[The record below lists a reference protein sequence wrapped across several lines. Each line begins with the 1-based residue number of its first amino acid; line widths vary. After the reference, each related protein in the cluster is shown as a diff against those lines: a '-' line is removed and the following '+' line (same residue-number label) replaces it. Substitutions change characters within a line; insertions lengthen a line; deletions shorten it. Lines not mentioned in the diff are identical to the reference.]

1 MKAFLAPGVI
11 AWAGSCTLHNRM
23 SSPTAP
29 PNQSSPPSN
38 DDAAELTA
46 LARLAG
52 SGDPAATRRF
62 LDRVWPTLS
71 RVVNGVLGSRHPE
84 LDDVIQQSLI
94 AVLQALAAF
103 RGECHPAGY
112 ASRIA
117 LHVALRA
124 RRNAAVR
131 RLRNQSLAQLSAADP
146 DADWPGCE
154 VSAERRK
161 RVLRDL
167 LLDLPTEQADALGL
181 RVMLGWS
188 LEEVAR
194 ATGAPL
200 NTVRSRVRL
209 GKEALRRRIET
220 DAVLASA
227 LEVEP

>member
-1 MKAFLAPGVI
+1 
-11 AWAGSCTLHNRM
+11 M

-103 RGECHPAGY
+103 RGE
-112 ASRIA
+112 
-117 LHVALRA
+117 
-124 RRNAAVR
+124 
-131 RLRNQSLAQLSAADP
+131 
-146 DADWPGCE
+146 
-154 VSAERRK
+154 
-161 RVLRDL
+161 
-167 LLDLPTEQADALGL
+167 
-181 RVMLGWS
+181 
-188 LEEVAR
+188 
-194 ATGAPL
+194 
-200 NTVRSRVRL
+200 
-209 GKEALRRRIET
+209 
-220 DAVLASA
+220 
-227 LEVEP
+227 

>member
-1 MKAFLAPGVI
+1 MSVLMAPQ
-11 AWAGSCTLHNRM
+11 TRH
-23 SSPTAP
+23 SSAS
-29 PNQSSPPSN
+29 Q

-52 SGDPAATRRF
+52 TGDPAATRRF
-62 LDRVWPTLS
+62 LDRVWPTLA
-71 RVVNGVLGSRHPE
+71 RVVNGVLGARHAE
-84 LDDVIQQSLI
+84 VDDVIQQSLI

-124 RRNAAVR
+124 RRNAALR
-131 RLRNQSLAQLSAADP
+131 RSRSQTLAQISASDP
-146 DADWPGCE
+146 DAVWPGCE

-161 RVLRDL
+161 RAMRDL
-167 LLDLPTEQADALGL
+167 LSDLPEEQADALAL

-188 LEEVAR
+188 LEDVAQ

-209 GKEALRRRIET
+209 AKEALRRRIEADPT
-220 DAVLASA
+220 LSDE
-227 LEVEP
+227 LELGP

>member
-1 MKAFLAPGVI
+1 MSLMAPQ
-11 AWAGSCTLHNRM
+11 T
-23 SSPTAP
+23 
-29 PNQSSPPSN
+29 PNSTGPQ
-38 DDAAELTA
+38 DGAAELTA

-52 SGDPAATRRF
+52 TGDPAATRRF
-62 LDRVWPTLS
+62 LDRVWATIA

-84 LDDVIQQSLI
+84 VDDVIQQSLI
-94 AVLQALAAF
+94 AVLQALSAF

-124 RRNAAVR
+124 RRNASLR
-131 RLRNQSLAQLSAADP
+131 RSRNQTLAQISAAEP
-146 DADWPGCE
+146 DAVWPGCE

-161 RVLRDL
+161 RALRDL
-167 LLDLPTEQADALGL
+167 LTDLPEEQADALAL

-188 LEEVAR
+188 LEDVAQ

-209 GKEALRRRIET
+209 AKEALRRRIEADPT
-220 DAVLASA
+220 LSDA
-227 LEVEP
+227 LEVGP

>member
-1 MKAFLAPGVI
+1 
-11 AWAGSCTLHNRM
+11 
-23 SSPTAP
+23 
-29 PNQSSPPSN
+29 
-38 DDAAELTA
+38 
-46 LARLAG
+46 
-52 SGDPAATRRF
+52 

-84 LDDVIQQSLI
+84 VDDVIQQSLI

-103 RGECHPAGY
+103 RGDCHPAGY

-124 RRNAAVR
+124 RKNAAVR
-131 RLRNQSLAQLSAADP
+131 RTRGETLAQISASDP
-146 DADWPGCE
+146 DVLWPGCE

-161 RVLRDL
+161 KVLRDL
-167 LLDLPTEQADALGL
+167 LTELPEEQADALAL

-188 LEEVAR
+188 LEEVAQ

-209 GKEALRRRIET
+209 GKEALRRRIEADPT
-220 DAVLASA
+220 LADE
-227 LEVEP
+227 LEVAP

>member
-1 MKAFLAPGVI
+1 MAPQI
-11 AWAGSCTLHNRM
+11 KNS
-23 SSPTAP
+23 TAH
-29 PNQSSPPSN
+29 

-52 SGDPAATRRF
+52 TGDPVATRRF

-71 RVVNGVLGSRHPE
+71 RVVNGVLGARHPE
-84 LDDVIQQSLI
+84 VDDVIQQSLI
-94 AVLQALAAF
+94 AVLQALSAF

-124 RRNAAVR
+124 RRNVAVR
-131 RLRNQSLAQLSAADP
+131 RNRSQTLAQISVSDP
-146 DADWPGCE
+146 DTVWPGCE

-161 RVLRDL
+161 RALRDL
-167 LLDLPTEQADALGL
+167 LSDLPEEQADALAL

-188 LEEVAR
+188 LQDVAQ

-209 GKEALRRRIET
+209 AKEALRRRIEADPT
-220 DAVLASA
+220 LSA
-227 LEVEP
+227 ELEVGQ

>member
-1 MKAFLAPGVI
+1 MTLVMAPNPPN
-11 AWAGSCTLHNRM
+11 SS
-23 SSPTAP
+23 SSP
-29 PNQSSPPSN
+29 

-52 SGDPAATRRF
+52 SGDPVATRHF
-62 LDRVWPTLS
+62 LDRMWPTLA
-71 RVVNGVLGSRHPE
+71 RVVNSVLGSRHPE
-84 LDDVIQQSLI
+84 VDDVIQQSLI
-94 AVLQALAAF
+94 AVLQALSAF

-131 RLRNQSLAQLSAADP
+131 RARSESLAQISAAEP
-146 DADWPGCE
+146 DAHWPGCD

-161 RVLRDL
+161 RALRDL
-167 LLDLPTEQADALGL
+167 LTDLPEEQADALAL

-188 LEEVAR
+188 LEDVAQ

-209 GKEALRRRIET
+209 AKEALRRRVEADPT
-220 DAVLASA
+220 LADE
-227 LEVEP
+227 LEVLP

>member
-1 MKAFLAPGVI
+1 MALMVPRN
-11 AWAGSCTLHNRM
+11 S
-23 SSPTAP
+23 SSPA
-29 PNQSSPPSN
+29 S
-38 DDAAELTA
+38 DAAELTA

-62 LDRVWPTLS
+62 LDEVWPTLS

-84 LDDVIQQSLI
+84 VDDVIQQSLI
-94 AVLQALAAF
+94 AVLQALSAF
-103 RGECHPAGY
+103 RGDCHPAGY

-131 RLRNQSLAQLSAADP
+131 RARNETLAQISASDP
-146 DADWPGCE
+146 DVQWPGAE

-161 RVLRDL
+161 KALRDL
-167 LLDLPTEQADALGL
+167 LTDLPEEQADALAL
-181 RVMLGWS
+181 RTMLGWS
-188 LEEVAR
+188 LEEVAQ

-209 GKEALRRRIET
+209 AKEALRRRI
-220 DAVLASA
+220 DADPTLADE
-227 LEVEP
+227 LELSP

>member
-1 MKAFLAPGVI
+1 MVTRTP
-11 AWAGSCTLHNRM
+11 
-23 SSPTAP
+23 SSPAS
-29 PNQSSPPSN
+29 Q

-52 SGDPAATRRF
+52 TGDPVATRRF
-62 LDRVWPTLS
+62 LDRVWPVLA
-71 RVVNGVLGSRHPE
+71 RVVNSVLGARHPDV
-84 LDDVIQQSLI
+84 DDVIQQSLI
-94 AVLQALAAF
+94 AVLQALGAF

-124 RRNAAVR
+124 RKNVALRRNR
-131 RLRNQSLAQLSAADP
+131 SQTLSQISAGEP
-146 DADWPGCE
+146 DAFHPGDE

-161 RVLRDL
+161 RALRDL
-167 LLDLPTEQADALGL
+167 LGELPEEQADALAL

-188 LEEVAR
+188 LEDVAH

-209 GKEALRRRIET
+209 AKEALRRKIEA
-220 DAVLASA
+220 DPSLADQ
-227 LEVEP
+227 LEVTP

>member
-1 MKAFLAPGVI
+1 MAP
-11 AWAGSCTLHNRM
+11 NNP
-23 SSPTAP
+23 SSTAE
-29 PNQSSPPSN
+29 

-62 LDRVWPTLS
+62 LDRVWPILS
-71 RVVNGVLGSRHPE
+71 RVVNSVLGARHPE
-84 LDDVIQQSLI
+84 VDDVIQQSLI
-94 AVLQALAAF
+94 AVLQALSAF

-112 ASRIA
+112 VSRIA

-124 RRNAAVR
+124 RRNAALR
-131 RLRNQSLAQLSAADP
+131 RTRSQSLAQISAADP
-146 DADWPGCE
+146 DTHWPGCD

-161 RVLRDL
+161 RALRDL
-167 LLDLPTEQADALGL
+167 LTDLPAEQADALAL

-188 LEEVAR
+188 LEDVAK

-209 GKEALRRRIET
+209 AKEALRRRIEA
-220 DAVLASA
+220 DPSLADQ
-227 LEVEP
+227 LEVSP

>member
-1 MKAFLAPGVI
+1 MSRLLAPK
-11 AWAGSCTLHNRM
+11 N
-23 SSPTAP
+23 SS
-29 PNQSSPPSN
+29 SSASQG
-38 DDAAELTA
+38 DAAELTA

-52 SGDPAATRRF
+52 SGDPVATRRF
-62 LDRVWPTLS
+62 LDRMWPTLS

-84 LDDVIQQSLI
+84 VDDVIQQSLI
-94 AVLQALAAF
+94 AVLQALGAF

-131 RLRNQSLAQLSAADP
+131 RSRAQTLAQISASDP
-146 DADWPGCE
+146 DVAWPGCE

-161 RVLRDL
+161 RALRDL
-167 LLDLPTEQADALGL
+167 LGDLPEEQADALAL

-188 LEEVAR
+188 LEDVAQ

-209 GKEALRRRIET
+209 AKEALRRRIEADPT
-220 DAVLASA
+220 LADA

>member
-1 MKAFLAPGVI
+1 MLLMVPQNPG
-11 AWAGSCTLHNRM
+11 ST
-23 SSPTAP
+23 
-29 PNQSSPPSN
+29 PSQ
-38 DDAAELTA
+38 DEAAELTA

-52 SGDPAATRRF
+52 SGDPVATRRF
-62 LDRVWPTLS
+62 LDKVWPTLS

-84 LDDVIQQSLI
+84 VDDVIQQSLI
-94 AVLQALAAF
+94 AVLQALSAF

-131 RLRNQSLAQLSAADP
+131 RARTENLTQISASDP
-146 DADWPGCE
+146 DVMWPGCE

-161 RVLRDL
+161 KALRDL
-167 LLDLPTEQADALGL
+167 LADLPEEQADALAL
-181 RVMLGWS
+181 RAMLGWS
-188 LEEVAR
+188 LEEVAQ

-209 GKEALRRRIET
+209 AKEALRRRIEADPT
-220 DAVLASA
+220 LVDE
-227 LEVEP
+227 LEVAP

>member
-1 MKAFLAPGVI
+1 MSLVMAP
-11 AWAGSCTLHNRM
+11 NNP
-23 SSPTAP
+23 SSPAT
-29 PNQSSPPSN
+29 QG
-38 DDAAELTA
+38 DAAELTA

-52 SGDPAATRRF
+52 TGDPGATRRF
-62 LDRVWPTLS
+62 LDRVWPSLA

-84 LDDVIQQSLI
+84 VDDVIQQSLI
-94 AVLQALAAF
+94 AVLQALSAF

-124 RRNAAVR
+124 RRNASVSRTRA
-131 RLRNQSLAQLSAADP
+131 QTLAQISASEP
-146 DADWPGCE
+146 DAVWPGCE

-161 RVLRDL
+161 RALRDL
-167 LLDLPTEQADALGL
+167 LTELPEEQADALAL

-188 LEEVAR
+188 LEDVAQ

-209 GKEALRRRIET
+209 AKEALRRRIEA
-220 DAVLASA
+220 DPDLADQ
-227 LEVEP
+227 LEVLP

>member
-1 MKAFLAPGVI
+1 MLLMTTRNP
-11 AWAGSCTLHNRM
+11 
-23 SSPTAP
+23 SST
-29 PNQSSPPSN
+29 PSV
-38 DDAAELTA
+38 DQAAELTA

-52 SGDPAATRRF
+52 SGDPVATRRF
-62 LDRVWPTLS
+62 LDQVWPTLS

-84 LDDVIQQSLI
+84 VDDVIQQSLI
-94 AVLQALAAF
+94 AVLQALSAF

-131 RLRNQSLAQLSAADP
+131 RARSETLAQISASDP
-146 DADWPGCE
+146 DVLWPGCE

-161 RVLRDL
+161 KALRDL
-167 LLDLPTEQADALGL
+167 LTELPEEQADALAL
-181 RVMLGWS
+181 RTMLGWS
-188 LEEVAR
+188 LEEVAQ

-209 GKEALRRRIET
+209 AKEALRRRIEA
-220 DAVLASA
+220 DPSLADE
-227 LEVEP
+227 LEVAP

>member
-1 MKAFLAPGVI
+1 MLLMVPQNPG
-11 AWAGSCTLHNRM
+11 ST
-23 SSPTAP
+23 
-29 PNQSSPPSN
+29 PSQ
-38 DDAAELTA
+38 DEAAELTA

-52 SGDPAATRRF
+52 SGDPVATRRF

-84 LDDVIQQSLI
+84 VDDVIQQSLI
-94 AVLQALAAF
+94 AVLQALSAF

-131 RLRNQSLAQLSAADP
+131 RARTETLTQISASDP
-146 DADWPGCE
+146 DVLWPGCE

-161 RVLRDL
+161 KALRDL
-167 LLDLPTEQADALGL
+167 LADLPEEQADALAL
-181 RVMLGWS
+181 RTMLGWS
-188 LEEVAR
+188 LEEVAQ

-209 GKEALRRRIET
+209 AKEALRRRIEADPT
-220 DAVLASA
+220 LVDE
-227 LEVEP
+227 LEVAP

>member
-1 MKAFLAPGVI
+1 MAPRI
-11 AWAGSCTLHNRM
+11 P
-23 SSPTAP
+23 SSTAS
-29 PNQSSPPSN
+29 QE
-38 DDAAELTA
+38 DAAELTA

-52 SGDPAATRRF
+52 SGDPVATRRF

-71 RVVNGVLGSRHPE
+71 RVVNGVLGARHPE
-84 LDDVIQQSLI
+84 VDDVIQQSLI
-94 AVLQALAAF
+94 AVLQALSAF

-124 RRNAAVR
+124 RRNASVR
-131 RLRNQSLAQLSAADP
+131 RARSQTLAQISAADP
-146 DADWPGCE
+146 DLEWPGCE

-161 RVLRDL
+161 KALRDL
-167 LLDLPTEQADALGL
+167 LSDLPEEQADALAL

-188 LEEVAR
+188 LEDVAQ

-209 GKEALRRRIET
+209 AKEALRRRIEADPT
-220 DAVLASA
+220 LVDA
-227 LEVEP
+227 LEVES